1 MHTVRGVR
9 NVKGLEVLKLKPHL
23 EKWVISSAIVFRF
36 VIINPTSPSLYSPG
50 QKHDLELLRMDLVFW
65 QAPIGLFTLCSVNDS
80 FLTGLI
86 VMFS

>member
-1 MHTVRGVR
+1 MHTVQGVR

-50 QKHDLELLRMDLVFW
+50 QKHDLELKN
-65 QAPIGLFTLCSVNDS
+65 GSS
-80 FLTGLI
+80 FLAGANRFVHALLC
-86 VMFS
+86 